1 MPTSISDT
9 PVRLET
15 MMMTGTSSTTPIS
28 KNSGRPRMAAIRA
41 IIQGRPPR
49 PTFPTSVETMRLAPP
64 ESSRILP
71 IMAPSAMRM
80 PTDPVVEPKPAVK
93 LSMICGA
100 GIVATA
106 PSTAEPSIS
115 DRNGC
120 SLAIV
125 MSSTTARMPIRQAA
139 MSWPLPA

>member
-1 MPTSISDT
+1 
-9 PVRLET
+9 
-15 MMMTGTSSTTPIS
+15 
-28 KNSGRPRMAAIRA
+28 MAAIRA
-41 IIQGRPPR
+41 IIHGNPPL
-49 PTFPTSVETMRLAPP
+49 PTRPTSVATMRFAPP

-80 PTDPVVEPKPAVK
+80 PTDPVVEPKPATK
-93 LSMICGA
+93 LSTIWIGGMK
-100 GIVATA
+100 ATA

-120 SLAIV
+120 SFASV

-139 MSWPLPA
+139 SSCPLPA